1 MKLTLTIYIILLL
14 EFNSLGQDFISSIST
29 TSITSKI
36 VVLIVLAAVAIF
48 NYIKWLNENK
58 RTDP

>member
-14 EFNSLGQDFISSIST
+14 EFSSWGQDFISSIAT
-29 TSITSKI
+29 TSITSKVI
-36 VVLIVLAAVAIF
+36 VLITLAAVAIH

>member
-1 MKLTLTIYIILLL
+1 MWGQGMVNTIS
-14 EFNSLGQDFISSIST
+14 NASIF
-29 TSITSKI
+29 SKV
-36 VVLIVLAAVAIF
+36 VVLIVLATVAIY